1 MLLIYEDEESLGFMF
16 MKSHYKYT
24 VLNKCT
30 SLILE
35 CRVMSLGEGHKNSKA
50 ETEL

>member
-35 CRVMSLGEGHKNSKA
+35 CRVMSLGEGHKNIKA

>member
-1 MLLIYEDEESLGFMF
+1 MF

-24 VLNKCT
+24 DLNKRT
-30 SLILE
+30 NLILE
-35 CRVMSLGEGHKNSKA
+35 CEVMSLGEGHKNIKR